1 MINLIDIERRYH
13 HLEGDFCDITSCI
26 SLWGILRKNLRKRST
41 YLNTGTGTET
51 KTAFLEWFSDY
62 KNGPPFL
69 SFGGFQKRSAIFLVW
84 NEEPEKKKHF
94 CYCF

>member
-1 MINLIDIERRYH
+1 MFN
-13 HLEGDFCDITSCI
+13 F
-26 SLWGILRKNLRKRST
+26 
-41 YLNTGTGTET
+41 TGTGTET

-84 NEEPEKKKHF
+84 NEEPEKKKTF
-94 CYCF
+94 LLLFLTSLLEGPNAVFTFLLRMWR